1 MIRYKFS
8 TQLDME
14 FSKALVARVNTYFRE
29 NKLSKNGNVHMVIK
43 TVIAMSVYIVPFI
56 IILISGIT
64 SIPVLFGLWV
74 VMGLG
79 KAFIGTAVM
88 HDALHGSYSRKKW
101 VNSLMSFSAFMLGA
115 NPAIWKLQHNVLHHT
130 YTNIEDA
137 DEDIRPRF
145 VLRFSPHQ
153 PRRWFHRYQFL
164 YASLFYSISTLFWV
178 TAKDFDKLIDYRN
191 RGFVQRG
198 KEFNQQLI
206 IVIVQ
211 KLAYLAIF
219 LGLPIILLPLPAWV
233 VLLMFMSMHMV
244 TGLLLTLVFQLAH
257 VVPSSEFIKQEEEQ
271 VDQNRLVHQLLT
283 TSNFAMGSRVLT
295 WFLGGLNF
303 QVEHHLFPN
312 ICHVHYRKIAG
323 IVQQTAREF
332 NLPYYAQKSFA
343 LAIKNHFS
351 MLWVLGRQDTI

>member
-8 TQLDME
+8 TQLDKE
-14 FSKALVARVNTYFRE
+14 FSKTLIARVNAYFSDNQLGR
-29 NKLSKNGNVHMVIK
+29 NGNVQMVLK
-43 TVIAMSVYIVPFI
+43 SIAALTLYLAPFI
-56 IILISGIT
+56 VVLTAGIT
-64 SIPVLFGLWV
+64 SIPVLFGLWI

-101 VNSLMSFSAFMLGA
+101 ANKLMSFSAFMVGA

-164 YASLFYSISTLFWV
+164 YAPFFYSISTLFWA
-178 TAKDFDKLIDYRN
+178 TAKDFDKLVDYRN
-191 RGFVQRG
+191 RGLVQRG
-198 KEFNQQLI
+198 KEFNRQLF
-206 IVIVQ
+206 IVTVQ
-211 KLAYLAIF
+211 KVLYLAVF
-219 LGLPIILLPLPAWV
+219 LGLPIAVLPIPVWIV
-233 VLLMFMSMHMV
+233 VLMFVSMHMV
-244 TGLLLTLVFQLAH
+244 TGLLLTIIFQLAH
-257 VVPSSEFIKQEEEQ
+257 VVPSSEFLKLEEEH
-271 VDQNRLVHQLLT
+271 VDQSRLVHQLLT
-283 TSNFAMGSRVLT
+283 TSNFAMGNKVLT

-312 ICHVHYRKIAG
+312 ICHVHYRKIAA
-323 IVQQTAREF
+323 IVQQTTREF
-332 NLPYYAQKSFA
+332 NLPYYAQKSFGSA
-343 LAIKNHFS
+343 LRNHFA
-351 MLWVLGRQDTI
+351 MLRLLGRQDAI